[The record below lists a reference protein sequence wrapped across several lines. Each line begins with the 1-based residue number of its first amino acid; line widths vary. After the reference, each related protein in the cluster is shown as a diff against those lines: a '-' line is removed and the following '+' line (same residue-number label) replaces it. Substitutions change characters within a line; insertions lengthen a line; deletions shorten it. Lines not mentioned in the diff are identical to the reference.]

1 MKKKKESLGLS
12 MDDAFDGDDDVEYA
26 KSKPKKVEQK
36 KEISSQKDENI
47 DKIQIK
53 ASKPIAQIKKSDKIK
68 VDSLTLEVDAHYVL
82 IDHGTT
88 KEMTIELFDPKTD
101 KDYQLRYFN
110 DQVETTLEFY
120 QLEEIIYNRT
130 PVKKVEW

>member
-88 KEMTIELFDPKTD
+88 KEMTIELFDPKTA